1 VLVAEDVVQVA
12 TPSAQPAAAAAAAVG
27 SPAVPA
33 ESLES
38 FIASLK
44 LPLEESLIASS
55 PIRRVSHVDD
65 SVFVPRRSDRL
76 ATKSIHGGP
85 NPEIQAKHV
94 LLNKWTR
101 KPASESQTP
110 DPAVAVKFHE
120 TFAEPVS
127 ASKRAA
133 MRELF
138 PMAGARLERVLHMS
152 D

>member
-1 VLVAEDVVQVA
+1 M
-12 TPSAQPAAAAAAAVG
+12 
-27 SPAVPA
+27 PA

-65 SVFVPRRSDRL
+65 SMFVPRHSDRL
-76 ATKSIHGGP
+76 VAKSIHRDT
-85 NPEIQAKHV
+85 NPEKQKKRV

-101 KPASESQTP
+101 KPARESQAP

-133 MRELF
+133 MYEQF
-138 PMAGARLERVLHMS
+138 PMAGACLERVLHVS